1 MGKAVSGHGSEHA
14 PPPPRFDPLGL
25 LLCVPPAEFRAQ

>member
-1 MGKAVSGHGSEHA
+1 MGKAESGHGSEH
-14 PPPPRFDPLGL
+14 PPPRFDPLGL

>member
-1 MGKAVSGHGSEHA
+1 MGKAESGHGSEHS
-14 PPPPRFDPLGL
+14 RFDPLGL